1 MKRLI
6 NILIIGLFVLGFLL
20 VFIFHVPMLCLI
32 KQGIGIYCPTCGVT
46 RSFYSIFNLDFISA
60 IKYNILGIPLFI
72 FFAISF
78 VTILKDI
85 ILNED
90 KFLSNMNKILQNKF
104 VITILFLLIILSTI
118 VNNITKL

>member
-32 KQGIGIYCPTCGVT
+32 KQSIGIYCPTCGVT

-72 FFAISF
+72 FFALSF